1 MWTIERVK
9 DELNKLCVADGLP
22 EITIPVSANARLTRT
37 LGRVKFLEKSC
48 TPVGIDFSQ
57 RLLDNGTDRD
67 LINVIKHEYVHYYL
81 LCTTGVD
88 HGHDALFKRKC
99 AQIDCEYNMAAG
111 DVEFEHDGGPA
122 QYKYEVWCDGCGR
135 MVATYSRM
143 CKTLKNLRYCT
154 CGKCGSKEL
163 RMIQNW

>member
-88 HGHDALFKRKC
+88 HGHDALFKSITWRRVMLNL
-99 AQIDCEYNMAAG
+99 NMM
-111 DVEFEHDGGPA
+111 VVPRSINM
-122 QYKYEVWCDGCGR
+122 KYGV
-135 MVATYSRM
+135 MVADVWLLHIQECVRLS
-143 CKTLKNLRYCT
+143 KTFAIVHVVNVVAK
-154 CGKCGSKEL
+154 S
-163 RMIQNW
+163 